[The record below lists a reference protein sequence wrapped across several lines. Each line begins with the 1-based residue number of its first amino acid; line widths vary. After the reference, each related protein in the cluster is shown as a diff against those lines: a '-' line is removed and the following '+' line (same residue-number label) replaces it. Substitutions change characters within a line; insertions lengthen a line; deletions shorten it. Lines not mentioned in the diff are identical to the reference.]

1 MTDRENELDYLR
13 LHGLLKK
20 VFGDGFEDFLALL
33 LQKTREE
40 RIELVNAIADLA
52 DAEDHFTPIVERM
65 KADGFL
71 NGNAVSH
78 HHVDAESMAWLE
90 NKTQKKGADYD
101 SK

>member
-1 MTDRENELDYLR
+1 MTDRKNEIDYLR
-13 LHGLLKK
+13 LHDQLNK
-20 VFGDGFEDFLALL
+20 VFGDGFEDLLALL

-40 RIELVNAIADLA
+40 RIEMVNAIADLL
-52 DAEDHFTPIVERM
+52 DAKDQITPIVERM

-78 HHVDAESMAWLE
+78 HRVDAESMAWLE